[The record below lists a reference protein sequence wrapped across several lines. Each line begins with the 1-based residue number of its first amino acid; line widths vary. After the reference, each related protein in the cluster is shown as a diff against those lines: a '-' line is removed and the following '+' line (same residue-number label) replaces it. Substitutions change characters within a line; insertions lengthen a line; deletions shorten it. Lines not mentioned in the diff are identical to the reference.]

1 MNILIADD
9 HALVR
14 AGLAMMLARF
24 YPESA
29 IREAED
35 LDSAIAGIEEA
46 LPDILLLDLAM
57 PGMEQFNGLSR
68 LLETWPAL
76 KIVMLSAHAGREE
89 VRAAMERGA
98 RGYIPKAAG
107 VDLVRHALELVMAG
121 EMFVPASAFRDAP
134 ATAREEDADS
144 PLESLTPR
152 QKETLALVMQGRSN
166 KEIARALGVIESTVK
181 THLKVIMRKLGAR
194 NRTDAARIATQFGM
208 TTAFLAEPLQ
218 KLQ

>member
-1 MNILIADD
+1 MRILIADD

-24 YPESA
+24 YPDCE
-29 IREAED
+29 IGEAED
-35 LDSAIAGIEEA
+35 LASTMVQAAEA

-57 PGMEQFNGLSR
+57 PGMEHFEGLSC
-68 LLETWPAL
+68 LLARWPDL

-89 VRAAMERGA
+89 VRAAMDRGA

-107 VDLVRHALELVMAG
+107 INVVRHALELVMAG
-121 EMFVPASAFRDAP
+121 EMFVPASAFRGP
-134 ATAREEDADS
+134 ANPVQVEEADN
-144 PLESLTPR
+144 PVENLTPR

-208 TTAFLAEPLQ
+208 TAALLSEPLQ
-218 KLQ
+218 KLH

>member
-1 MNILIADD
+1 
-9 HALVR
+9 VR

-24 YPESA
+24 YPDSA

-35 LDSAIAGIEEA
+35 LASAIARVEDTV
-46 LPDILLLDLAM
+46 PDILLLDLAM
-57 PGMEQFNGLSR
+57 PGMEQFEGLSR
-68 LLETWPAL
+68 LLARWPAL
-76 KIVMLSAHAGREE
+76 KIVMLSAHAGRED
-89 VRAAMERGA
+89 VRTAMDRGA

-107 VDLVRHALELVMAG
+107 VDVVRHAMELVLAG

-134 ATAREEDADS
+134 AQDSKDHSDS
-144 PLESLTPR
+144 PIDSLTPR

-194 NRTDAARIATQFGM
+194 NRTDAARIATEFGM
-208 TTAFLAEPLQ
+208 TAALLGEPLQ

>member
-1 MNILIADD
+1 
-9 HALVR
+9 
-14 AGLAMMLARF
+14 
-24 YPESA
+24 
-29 IREAED
+29 
-35 LDSAIAGIEEA
+35 
-46 LPDILLLDLAM
+46 
-57 PGMEQFNGLSR
+57 
-68 LLETWPAL
+68 
-76 KIVMLSAHAGREE
+76 
-89 VRAAMERGA
+89 
-98 RGYIPKAAG
+98 
-107 VDLVRHALELVMAG
+107 
-121 EMFVPASAFRDAP
+121 MFVPASAFRNAP
-134 ATAREEDADS
+134 ATEREEDADS